1 MHGTATVVGAG
12 PNGLAAAVV
21 LARAGLDVTVLEAAE
36 RAGGATRSAR
46 VLAPDAVTDLGSA
59 VHPLGVASPLFTRLP
74 LQRHGLEWVHPEI
87 PLAHPLEDRPAA
99 LLEPSLTATA
109 QSLGRDGRAWQALHA
124 GAVAQWEKLIPGVL
138 GPILRLPEH
147 PAAMAS
153 FGARG
158 VWPAT
163 ALARTVFR
171 EEPARAL
178 FAGSAAHSVLP
189 LHRPLTAA
197 FGVLLGAAAH
207 ATGWPV
213 ARGGSQAIADALVA
227 DLAEHGGQVITNAP
241 VRDLAE
247 LGPAD
252 LVLLDLTPRQVLAV
266 AGSRLPP
273 RYARGLG
280 RWRYGTASYKV
291 DYLLDGPVPWT
302 DPRVQRAGTVHV
314 GGSMT
319 QIAAAEAEVHAGR
332 HPRRPFVLV
341 AQQSAADPGRAA
353 SGQQVLWAYAH
364 TPNGSDLP
372 VGDRIE
378 AQIERFAPGFRDR
391 VLARVETG
399 PRELERMDANL
410 VGGDIGG
417 GALDGLQQVF
427 RPVVSLV
434 PYATPLPGVFLCS
447 SSTPPG
453 GGAHGMCG
461 YHAAGAALD
470 DLARRRR
477 QPEPATR

>member
-1 MHGTATVVGAG
+1 MQGTATVVGAG
-12 PNGLAAAVV
+12 PNGLGAAVV
-21 LARAGLDVTVLEAAE
+21 LARAGLEVTVFEAAD
-36 RAGGATRSAR
+36 RPGGATRSAR
-46 VLAPDAVTDLGSA
+46 VLAADAVTDLGSA
-59 VHPLGVASPLFTRLP
+59 VHPLGVASPLLSRLP
-74 LQRHGLEWVHPEI
+74 LQRHGLEWVHPDI

-109 QSLGRDGRAWQALHA
+109 QSLGRDGRAWRALHA
-124 GAVAQWEKLIPGVL
+124 GPVAQWEKLVPGLL
-138 GPILRLPEH
+138 GPLLRLPER
-147 PAAMAS
+147 PVAMAA

-158 VWPAT
+158 AWPAT
-163 ALARTVFR
+163 ALARSAFR
-171 EEPARAL
+171 AEPARAL
-178 FAGSAAHSVLP
+178 FAGSAAHAVLP

-227 DLAEHGGQVITNAP
+227 DLAEHGGTVVTNAP
-241 VRDLAE
+241 VLDLAE

-252 LVLLDLTPRQVLAV
+252 LVLLDLTPRQVLAI

-291 DYLLDGPVPWT
+291 DYLLDGPVPWS
-302 DPRVQRAGTVHV
+302 DQRVQRAGTVHV
-314 GGSMT
+314 GGTMGE
-319 QIAAAEAEVHAGR
+319 IAAAEADVHAGR
-332 HPRRPFVLV
+332 HPQRPFVLV
-341 AQQSAADPGRAA
+341 AQQSAVDPSRAA
-353 SGQQVLWAYAH
+353 PGQQVLWAYAH

-372 VGDRIE
+372 IGERID
-378 AQIERFAPGFRDR
+378 AQIDRFAPGFRDR

-399 PRELERMDANL
+399 PRDLERMNANL

-427 RPVVSLV
+427 RPTASLV

-461 YHAAGAALD
+461 YHAARAALD

-477 QPEPATR
+477 IGVL